1 MNDDNSTFPRS
12 IPMLPKP
19 MKKLLLAHFQ
29 IHDREGYAR
38 YVELA
43 TPIFMREGVRILGND
58 ENPVAMTPN
67 MKADKVVLLEFRDAA
82 HMKAFFEL
90 PDYNAAAKQR
100 NAASTLSA
108 VTFDRFQG

>member
-1 MNDDNSTFPRS
+1 
-12 IPMLPKP
+12 MLRCA
-19 MKKLLLAHFQ
+19 MTKLLLAKFQ
-29 IHDREGYAR
+29 IHDKAGYAR

-58 ENPVAMTPN
+58 EAPVAMTPD
-67 MKADKVVLLEFRDAA
+67 MKADKIVLLEFRDAL

-90 PDYNAAAKQR
+90 PDYIAAAEHR

-108 VTFDRFQG
+108 TTFERFEA